1 MFEWDDEKNLA
12 NIEKHGIDFD
22 TAKRIFEGQTLT
34 IIDDRFD
41 YGEVREISIG
51 MVDGIAIL
59 TVAHTDRE
67 DKIRIISARR
77 ANQKE
82 RAHYEQEIL

>member
-12 NIEKHGIDFD
+12 NIEKHGIDFE

-34 IIDDRFD
+34 VIDDRFD
-41 YGEVREISIG
+41 YGEIREISIG

-59 TVAHTDRE
+59 TVAHTDR
-67 DKIRIISARR
+67 DNKIRIISARR

-82 RAHYEQEIL
+82 RARYEQEIF

>member
-82 RAHYEQEIL
+82 RARYEQEIL